1 LTTSDLLAEFRGGSK
16 RACARL
22 MSVVEDEP
30 DAATAVLDE
39 LYPLMGRSFRIGITG
54 PPGAGKSTL
63 VEKLGRECRNR
74 GRTVGIVAVDP
85 TSPFSGGALLGD
97 RVRMPSLF
105 TDPGVFIRSMATRGG
120 VGGLA
125 ARTKEVCDV
134 LDAFGRD
141 CIIIET
147 VGVGQVELDIAGA
160 AHSTVVVLVPESGD
174 AIQAM
179 KAGLMEIG
187 DLFCVNKSDREG
199 ADRMVMEIE
208 MMVEMKVRTP
218 YRPTGAFGANS
229 ECRTSAVGNRRLAF
243 DDWVPPVVKTV
254 ATTGLG
260 VPGLLDQL
268 EAHRKHLE
276 ASGALMDRKRESIRS
291 EIVELTEE
299 WLRRDVWRRPDVTA
313 RLAGLVQQ
321 VLDGGTTPYRAAEA
335 ILKDV
340 LAAS

>member
-1 LTTSDLLAEFRGGSK
+1 
-16 RACARL
+16 

-30 DAATAVLDE
+30 DTAAAVLDD
-39 LYPLMGRSFRIGITG
+39 LYPLMGRSFRVGITG

-74 GRTVGIVAVDP
+74 GKTVGIVAVDP

-97 RVRMPSLF
+97 RVRMPALF

-174 AIQAM
+174 AIQTM

-199 ADRMVMEIE
+199 ADRLVMEIE
-208 MMVEMKVRTP
+208 TMVEMKAK
-218 YRPTGAFGANS
+218 GDG
-229 ECRTSAVGNRRLAF
+229 
-243 DDWVPPVVKTV
+243 WVPSVVKTV
-254 ATTGLG
+254 ATSGLG
-260 VPGLLDQL
+260 VASLLDQL
-268 EAHRKHLE
+268 DAHRKHLE
-276 ASGALMDRKRESIRS
+276 GSGALTERKRESIRS

-299 WLRRDVWRRPDVTA
+299 WLRRDVWRRPEVSQ
-313 RLAGLVQQ
+313 RLSGLVQQ
-321 VLDGGTTPYRAAEA
+321 VLDGGTTPYRAAET

-340 LAAS
+340 LASESRN

>member
-1 LTTSDLLAEFRGGSK
+1 
-16 RACARL
+16 

-30 DAATAVLDE
+30 DAATAALDE

-174 AIQAM
+174 AIQTM

-187 DLFCVNKSDREG
+187 ELFCVNKSDREG

-208 MMVEMKVRTP
+208 TMVEMKVKTD
-218 YRPTGAFGANS
+218 G
-229 ECRTSAVGNRRLAF
+229 
-243 DDWVPPVVKTV
+243 WVPPVVKTV

-260 VPGLLDQL
+260 IPCLLDQL

-276 ASGALMDRKRESIRS
+276 RSGAMTERRRESIRS
-291 EIVELTEE
+291 EIIELTEE
-299 WLRRDVWRRPDVTA
+299 WLRRDVWRRPDVTE

>member
-1 LTTSDLLAEFRGGSK
+1 MVSI
-16 RACARL
+16 
-22 MSVVEDEP
+22 VEDEP
-30 DAATAVLDE
+30 DAATAILDE
-39 LYPLMGRSFRIGITG
+39 LYPLMGRSFRVGITG

-74 GRTVGIVAVDP
+74 NRTVGIVAVDP
-85 TSPFSGGALLGD
+85 SSPFSGGALLGD

-141 CIIIET
+141 CVIIET

-174 AIQAM
+174 AIQTM

-208 MMVEMKVRTP
+208 TMVEMKAKTD
-218 YRPTGAFGANS
+218 G
-229 ECRTSAVGNRRLAF
+229 
-243 DDWVPPVVKTV
+243 WVPPVVKTV

-260 VPGLLDQL
+260 VTALLDQL
-268 EAHRKHLE
+268 DGHRKHLE
-276 ASGALMDRKRESIRS
+276 SSGALLDRKRESVRS

-299 WLRRDVWRRPDVTA
+299 WLRRDVWRRPDTTV
-313 RLAGLVQQ
+313 RLDSLVQQ
-321 VLDGGTTPYRAAEA
+321 VMDGGTTPYRAAEA

-340 LAAS
+340 LASGNRN

>member
-1 LTTSDLLAEFRGGSK
+1 MLSEFRGGSK
-16 RACARL
+16 RACSRL
-22 MSVVEDEP
+22 MSVVENEP
-30 DAATAVLDE
+30 DAATAILDE
-39 LYPLMGRSFRIGITG
+39 LYPLMGRAFRIGITG

-174 AIQAM
+174 GIQTM

-187 DLFCVNKSDREG
+187 DLFCVNKSDRDG
-199 ADRMVMEIE
+199 ADRLVMEIE
-208 MMVEMKVRTP
+208 TMVEMKARTN
-218 YRPTGAFGANS
+218 G
-229 ECRTSAVGNRRLAF
+229 
-243 DDWVPPVVKTV
+243 WVPPVVKTV

-260 VPGLLDQL
+260 VSALLDRL
-268 EAHRKHLE
+268 DAHKTHLE
-276 ASGALMDRKRESIRS
+276 ASGAMIERKRESTRS

-299 WLRRDVWRRPDVTA
+299 WLRRDVWRRPDVTD
-313 RLAGLVQQ
+313 RLADLVQQ
-321 VLDGGTTPYRAAEA
+321 VLDGDTTPYRAAEA

>member
-1 LTTSDLLAEFRGGSK
+1 
-16 RACARL
+16 
-22 MSVVEDEP
+22 
-30 DAATAVLDE
+30 
-39 LYPLMGRSFRIGITG
+39 MGRAFRIGITG

-74 GRTVGIVAVDP
+74 NRTVGIVAVDP
-85 TSPFSGGALLGD
+85 SSPFSGGALLGD

-141 CIIIET
+141 CVIIET

-160 AHSTVVVLVPESGD
+160 AHSTVVTLVPESGD
-174 AIQAM
+174 AIQTM

-208 MMVEMKVRTP
+208 TMVEMKTK
-218 YRPTGAFGANS
+218 TDG
-229 ECRTSAVGNRRLAF
+229 
-243 DDWVPPVVKTV
+243 WVPPVVKTV

-260 VPGLLDQL
+260 VAPLLDQL
-268 EAHRKHLE
+268 DEHRKHLE
-276 ASGALMDRKRESIRS
+276 SSGALLDRKRQSVRS

-299 WLRRDVWRRPDVTA
+299 WLRRDVWRRSDTTV
-313 RLAGLVQQ
+313 RLDELVQQ
-321 VLDGGTTPYRAAEA
+321 VMDGGTTPYKAAEA

>member
-1 LTTSDLLAEFRGGSK
+1 MTTSELLAEFRAGSK
-16 RACARL
+16 RACSRL
-22 MSVVEDEP
+22 MSVVENEP
-30 DAATAVLDE
+30 DVAIPILDE
-39 LYPLMGRSFRIGITG
+39 LYPLMGRAFRIGITG

-63 VEKLGRECRNR
+63 VEKLGRECRSR

-141 CIIIET
+141 SIIIET

-174 AIQAM
+174 GIQTM

-187 DLFCVNKSDREG
+187 DLFCINKSDREG
-199 ADRMVMEIE
+199 ADRLVMEIE
-208 MMVEMKVRTP
+208 TMVEMRARTN
-218 YRPTGAFGANS
+218 G
-229 ECRTSAVGNRRLAF
+229 
-243 DDWVPPVVKTV
+243 WVPPVVKTV

-260 VPGLLDQL
+260 VPSLLDQL
-268 EAHRKHLE
+268 DAHRKHLE
-276 ASGALMDRKRESIRS
+276 ASGALTERKRESTRA
-291 EIVELTEE
+291 EIIELTEE
-299 WLRRDVWRRPDVTA
+299 WLRRDVWRRPEVTE

-335 ILKDV
+335 ILKGV
-340 LAAS
+340 LGAS

>member
-1 LTTSDLLAEFRGGSK
+1 
-16 RACARL
+16 

-30 DAATAVLDE
+30 EAATAVLDE
-39 LYPLMGRSFRIGITG
+39 LYPGMGKSFRIGITG

-174 AIQAM
+174 AIQTM

-187 DLFCVNKSDREG
+187 DLFCVNKSDRDG
-199 ADRMVMEIE
+199 ADRLVMEIE
-208 MMVEMKVRTP
+208 TMVEMKVRAP
-218 YRPTGAFGANS
+218 NRPTGPSGANS
-229 ECRTSAVGNRRLAF
+229 ERRTPSF
-243 DDWVPPVVKTV
+243 EDWVPPVVKTV

-260 VPGLLDQL
+260 VPALLDQL
-268 EAHRKHLE
+268 DAHRKHLE
-276 ASGALMDRKRESIRS
+276 GSGVMTERKRENIKT

-299 WLRRDVWRRPDVTA
+299 RMKRDVWRRPEVAA
-313 RLAGLVQQ
+313 RLDHLVQE
-321 VLDGGTTPYRAAEA
+321 VVSGGTTPYRAAEA

>member
-1 LTTSDLLAEFRGGSK
+1 LTTSGLLAEFRAGSK
-16 RACARL
+16 RACARV
-22 MSVVEDEP
+22 MSVVEDDP

-39 LYPLMGRSFRIGITG
+39 LYPMMGRSYRIGITG

-74 GRTVGIVAVDP
+74 GKTVGIVAVDP
-85 TSPFSGGALLGD
+85 SSPFSGGALLGD

-120 VGGLA
+120 MGGLA

-147 VGVGQVELDIAGA
+147 VGVGQVELDIASA

-174 AIQAM
+174 AIQTM

-187 DLFCVNKSDREG
+187 DLFCVNKSDRDG
-199 ADRMVMEIE
+199 ADRLVMEVE
-208 MMVEMKVRTP
+208 TMVEMKVRTN
-218 YRPTGAFGANS
+218 G
-229 ECRTSAVGNRRLAF
+229 
-243 DDWVPPVVKTV
+243 WVPPVVKTV

-260 VPGLLDQL
+260 IPLLLDQL
-268 EAHRKHLE
+268 EAHRKHLDR
-276 ASGALMDRKRESIRS
+276 SGVLTERKRESVRA
-291 EIVELTEE
+291 EIIELTEE
-299 WLRRDVWRRPDVTA
+299 WLRRDVWRRPDVA
-313 RLAGLVQQ
+313 GRLDDLVQQ
-321 VLDGGTTPYRAAEA
+321 VVNGGTTPYRAAET
-335 ILKDV
+335 ILRDV

>member
-1 LTTSDLLAEFRGGSK
+1 LVSTTSELLREFRSGSK
-16 RACARL
+16 RACSRL
-22 MSVVEDEP
+22 MSVVENEP
-30 DAATAVLDE
+30 DVATAILDE
-39 LYPLMGRSFRIGITG
+39 LYPLMGRAFRVGITG

-63 VEKLGRECRNR
+63 VEKLGRELRNR

-97 RVRMPSLF
+97 RVRMPTLF

-141 CIIIET
+141 AIIIET
-147 VGVGQVELDIAGA
+147 VGVGQTELDIAGA

-174 AIQAM
+174 GIQTM

-208 MMVEMKVRTP
+208 TMVEMKARTN
-218 YRPTGAFGANS
+218 G
-229 ECRTSAVGNRRLAF
+229 
-243 DDWVPPVVKTV
+243 WVPPVVKTV

-260 VPGLLDQL
+260 VPALLDQL
-268 EAHRKHLE
+268 DAHRKHLE
-276 ASGALMDRKRESIRS
+276 ASGAMTERKRESARA
-291 EIVELTEE
+291 EIIELTEE
-299 WLRRDVWRRPDVTA
+299 WLRRDVWRRPEVTE

-340 LAAS
+340 LASENRN

>member
-1 LTTSDLLAEFRGGSK
+1 
-16 RACARL
+16 

-30 DAATAVLDE
+30 DTATAILDE

-125 ARTKEVCDV
+125 SRTKEVCDV

-174 AIQAM
+174 AIQTM

-208 MMVEMKVRTP
+208 MMVEMKAKTD
-218 YRPTGAFGANS
+218 G
-229 ECRTSAVGNRRLAF
+229 
-243 DDWVPPVVKTV
+243 WVPPVVKTV

-260 VPGLLDQL
+260 VPSLLDQL

-276 ASGALMDRKRESIRS
+276 GSGAMTERRRESIKS
-291 EIVELTEE
+291 EIIELTEE

-340 LAAS
+340 IAAS

>member
-1 LTTSDLLAEFRGGSK
+1 
-16 RACARL
+16 

-30 DAATAVLDE
+30 DAATTILDE
-39 LYPLMGRSFRIGITG
+39 LYPLMGRSFRVGITG

-85 TSPFSGGALLGD
+85 TTPFSGGAQLGD

-105 TDPGVFIRSMATRGG
+105 TDPGVFIRSLATRGG

-141 CIIIET
+141 CVIIET

-174 AIQAM
+174 AIQTM

-208 MMVEMKVRTP
+208 MMVEMKAKTD
-218 YRPTGAFGANS
+218 G
-229 ECRTSAVGNRRLAF
+229 
-243 DDWVPPVVKTV
+243 WVPPVVKTV
-254 ATTGLG
+254 ATSGLG

-276 ASGALMDRKRESIRS
+276 GSGVMIERKRESIKS
-291 EIVELTEE
+291 EIIELTEE
-299 WLRRDVWRRPDVTA
+299 WLRRYVWRRPDVTA
-313 RLAGLVQQ
+313 RLTGLVQK

>member
-1 LTTSDLLAEFRGGSK
+1 
-16 RACARL
+16 
-22 MSVVEDEP
+22 MSVVENEP
-30 DAATAVLDE
+30 DAATAILDE
-39 LYPLMGRSFRIGITG
+39 LYPLMGRAFRIGITG

-174 AIQAM
+174 GIQTM

-187 DLFCVNKSDREG
+187 DLFCVNKSDRDG
-199 ADRMVMEIE
+199 ADRLVMEIE
-208 MMVEMKVRTP
+208 TMVEMKARTN
-218 YRPTGAFGANS
+218 G
-229 ECRTSAVGNRRLAF
+229 
-243 DDWVPPVVKTV
+243 WVPPVVKTV

-260 VPGLLDQL
+260 VSALLDRL
-268 EAHRKHLE
+268 DAHKTHLE
-276 ASGALMDRKRESIRS
+276 ASGAMIERKRESTRS

-299 WLRRDVWRRPDVTA
+299 WLRRDVWRRPDVTD
-313 RLAGLVQQ
+313 RLADLVQQ
-321 VLDGGTTPYRAAEA
+321 VLDGDTTPYRAAEA

>member
-1 LTTSDLLAEFRGGSK
+1 
-16 RACARL
+16 

-30 DAATAVLDE
+30 DVATAVLDE
-39 LYPLMGRSFRIGITG
+39 LYPSMGRSFRVGITG

-74 GRTVGIVAVDP
+74 SRTVGIVAVDP

-125 ARTKEVCDV
+125 VRTKEVCDV

-174 AIQAM
+174 AIQTM

-199 ADRMVMEIE
+199 ADRLAMEIE
-208 MMVEMKVRTP
+208 TMVEMKAR
-218 YRPTGAFGANS
+218 AN
-229 ECRTSAVGNRRLAF
+229 GWL
-243 DDWVPPVVKTV
+243 PPVVKTI
-254 ATTGLG
+254 ATTGAG
-260 VPGLLDQL
+260 VTSLLDQL
-268 EAHRKHLE
+268 DAHRSHLE
-276 ASGALMDRKRESIRS
+276 SSGALSERKRERIRA

-299 WLRRDVWRRPDVTA
+299 RMRRDVWRRKDVSG
-313 RLAGLVQQ
+313 RLSELVGQVMAG
-321 VLDGGTTPYRAAEA
+321 GSTPYRAAEK
-335 ILKDV
+335 LLEDV
-340 LAAS
+340 LAAR

>member
-1 LTTSDLLAEFRGGSK
+1 
-16 RACARL
+16 

-30 DAATAVLDE
+30 DAAAVVLDE
-39 LYPLMGRSFRIGITG
+39 LYPLMGRSFRVGITG

-174 AIQAM
+174 AIQTM

-208 MMVEMKVRTP
+208 TMVEMKVRTP
-218 YRPTGAFGANS
+218 NS
-229 ECRTSAVGNRRLAF
+229 ECRTSAIGDRRLAI

-260 VPGLLDQL
+260 IPGLLDQL
-268 EAHRKHLE
+268 DAHRKHLE
-276 ASGALMDRKRESIRS
+276 GSGALTERKRESIRS

-299 WLRRDVWRRPDVTA
+299 WLRRDVWRRPDVTG
-313 RLAGLVQQ
+313 RLSGLVQQ

-340 LAAS
+340 LAVS

>member
-1 LTTSDLLAEFRGGSK
+1 
-16 RACARL
+16 
-22 MSVVEDEP
+22 MSVVENEP
-30 DAATAVLDE
+30 DAATAILDE
-39 LYPLMGRSFRIGITG
+39 LYPLMGRAFRIGITG

-97 RVRMPSLF
+97 RVRMPALF

-134 LDAFGRD
+134 LDAYGRD
-141 CIIIET
+141 SIIIET
-147 VGVGQVELDIAGA
+147 VGVGQIELDIAGA

-174 AIQAM
+174 GIQTM

-199 ADRMVMEIE
+199 ADRMVMEVE
-208 MMVEMKVRTP
+208 TMVEMKARTN
-218 YRPTGAFGANS
+218 GW
-229 ECRTSAVGNRRLAF
+229 L
-243 DDWVPPVVKTV
+243 PPVVKTV

-260 VPGLLDQL
+260 VPALLDQL
-268 EAHRKHLE
+268 DAHRKQLE
-276 ASGALMDRKRESIRS
+276 TSGALIERKRESIRS

-299 WLRRDVWRRPDVTA
+299 WLRRDVWRRPEVNE
-313 RLAGLVQQ
+313 RLGELAQQ

-335 ILKDV
+335 ILREV
-340 LAAS
+340 LAAG

>member
-1 LTTSDLLAEFRGGSK
+1 MTTSDLVREFRNGSK

-22 MSVVEDEP
+22 MSIVEDDP
-30 DAATAVLDE
+30 DAAAAVLDE
-39 LYPLMGRSFRIGITG
+39 LYPQMGRSFRVGITG

-125 ARTKEVCDV
+125 SRTKEVCDV

-141 CIIIET
+141 CIIIEP

-174 AIQAM
+174 AIQTM

-208 MMVEMKVRTP
+208 TMVEMKAKTN
-218 YRPTGAFGANS
+218 G
-229 ECRTSAVGNRRLAF
+229 
-243 DDWVPPVVKTV
+243 WVPPVVKTV

-260 VPGLLDQL
+260 VPSLLDQL
-268 EAHRKHLE
+268 DAHRKHLE
-276 ASGALMDRKRESIRS
+276 CSGALIDRKRESIKS

-299 WLRRDVWRRPDVTA
+299 WLRRDVWRRPDTTS
-313 RLAGLVQQ
+313 RLNELVQQ
-321 VLDGGTTPYRAAEA
+321 VVDGGTTPYRAAEA

-340 LAAS
+340 LAAG

>member
-1 LTTSDLLAEFRGGSK
+1 
-16 RACARL
+16 
-22 MSVVEDEP
+22 MSIVEDEP
-30 DAATAVLDE
+30 DVATTVLDE
-39 LYPLMGRSFRIGITG
+39 LYPLMGRAFRIGITG

-74 GRTVGIVAVDP
+74 NRTVGIVAVDP

-141 CIIIET
+141 CVIIET

-174 AIQAM
+174 GIQTM

-199 ADRMVMEIE
+199 ADRVAMEVE
-208 MMVEMKVRTP
+208 AMVEMKTK
-218 YRPTGAFGANS
+218 TNG
-229 ECRTSAVGNRRLAF
+229 
-243 DDWVPPVVKTV
+243 WVPPGVKTV

-260 VPGLLDQL
+260 VPSLLDQL

-276 ASGALMDRKRESIRS
+276 SSGVLLDRKRESVRS

-299 WLRRDVWRRPDVTA
+299 WLRRDVWRRPDTTV
-313 RLAGLVQQ
+313 RLDELVQQ
-321 VLDGGTTPYRAAEA
+321 VMDGGTTPYKAAEA

>member
-1 LTTSDLLAEFRGGSK
+1 LSTGLVSTTSELLREFRSGSK
-16 RACARL
+16 RACSRL
-22 MSVVEDEP
+22 MSVVENEP
-30 DAATAVLDE
+30 DVATAILDE
-39 LYPLMGRSFRIGITG
+39 LYPLMGRAFRVGITG

-63 VEKLGRECRNR
+63 VEKLGRELRNR

-97 RVRMPSLF
+97 RVRMPTLF

-141 CIIIET
+141 AIIIET
-147 VGVGQVELDIAGA
+147 VGVGQTELDIAGA

-174 AIQAM
+174 GIQTM

-208 MMVEMKVRTP
+208 TMVEMKARTN
-218 YRPTGAFGANS
+218 G
-229 ECRTSAVGNRRLAF
+229 
-243 DDWVPPVVKTV
+243 WVPPVVKTV

-260 VPGLLDQL
+260 VPALLDQL
-268 EAHRKHLE
+268 DAHRKHLE
-276 ASGALMDRKRESIRS
+276 ASGAMTERKRESARA
-291 EIVELTEE
+291 EIIELTEE
-299 WLRRDVWRRPDVTA
+299 WLRRDVWRRPEVTE

-340 LAAS
+340 LASENRN

>member
-1 LTTSDLLAEFRGGSK
+1 
-16 RACARL
+16 
-22 MSVVEDEP
+22 MSVVENEP
-30 DAATAVLDE
+30 DAATTVLDE
-39 LYPLMGRSFRIGITG
+39 LYPLMGRAFRVGITG

-97 RVRMPSLF
+97 RVRMPTLF

-120 VGGLA
+120 AGGLA

-147 VGVGQVELDIAGA
+147 VGVGQVELDIAA
-160 AHSTVVVLVPESGD
+160 TAHSTVVVLVPESGD
-174 AIQAM
+174 AIQTM

-199 ADRMVMEIE
+199 ADRLVMEIE
-208 MMVEMKVRTP
+208 AMVEMKKQSD
-218 YRPTGAFGANS
+218 G
-229 ECRTSAVGNRRLAF
+229 
-243 DDWVPPVVKTV
+243 WVPPVVKSV

-260 VPGLLDQL
+260 IPVLLDQL

-276 ASGALMDRKRESIRS
+276 GSGTMTDRRRESIRA

-299 WLRRDVWRRPDVTA
+299 WLRRGVWRRPEVTE
-313 RLAGLVQQ
+313 RLDGFVQQ

-335 ILKDV
+335 IVKDV

>member
-1 LTTSDLLAEFRGGSK
+1 
-16 RACARL
+16 
-22 MSVVEDEP
+22 MSVVENEP

-39 LYPLMGRSFRIGITG
+39 LYPLMGTSFRVGITG

-125 ARTKEVCDV
+125 SRTKEVCDV

-174 AIQAM
+174 GIQTM

-199 ADRMVMEIE
+199 ADRMVMEVE
-208 MMVEMKVRTP
+208 TMVEMKAKID
-218 YRPTGAFGANS
+218 G
-229 ECRTSAVGNRRLAF
+229 
-243 DDWVPPVVKTV
+243 WVPPVVKTV

-260 VPGLLDQL
+260 IPALLDQL
-268 EAHRKHLE
+268 DAHRKHLE
-276 ASGALMDRKRESIRS
+276 TSGALMDRKCESVRS
-291 EIVELTEE
+291 EIIELTEE

-340 LAAS
+340 LAYENRT

>member
-1 LTTSDLLAEFRGGSK
+1 
-16 RACARL
+16 

-30 DAATAVLDE
+30 DTATAVLDE

-63 VEKLGRECRNR
+63 VEKLGRECRSR

-160 AHSTVVVLVPESGD
+160 AHTTVVVLVPESGD
-174 AIQAM
+174 AIQTM

-187 DLFCVNKSDREG
+187 DLFCVNKSDRDG
-199 ADRMVMEIE
+199 ADRLVMEIE
-208 MMVEMKVRTP
+208 TMVEMKVKT
-218 YRPTGAFGANS
+218 
-229 ECRTSAVGNRRLAF
+229 
-243 DDWVPPVVKTV
+243 DDWLPPVVKTV

-260 VPGLLDQL
+260 VPSLLDQL
-268 EAHRKHLE
+268 DAHRKHLVG
-276 ASGALMDRKRESIRS
+276 SGALTERKRESIRS

-299 WLRRDVWRRPDVTA
+299 WLRRDVWRRSDVTE
-313 RLAGLVQQ
+313 RLTELVEQVMAGR
-321 VLDGGTTPYRAAEA
+321 TTPYRAAET

>member
-1 LTTSDLLAEFRGGSK
+1 
-16 RACARL
+16 

-30 DAATAVLDE
+30 DAAAAVLDE

-63 VEKLGRECRNR
+63 VEKLGRECRSR

-174 AIQAM
+174 AIQTM

-208 MMVEMKVRTP
+208 TMVEMKVRTP
-218 YRPTGAFGANS
+218 NP
-229 ECRTSAVGNRRLAF
+229 ECRTLAIGDRRLAI

-260 VPGLLDQL
+260 VPSLLDQL
-268 EAHRKHLE
+268 DAHRKHLE
-276 ASGALMDRKRESIRS
+276 GSGAMTERKRESIRS

-299 WLRRDVWRRPDVTA
+299 WLRRDVWRRPEVTE

-321 VLDGGTTPYRAAEA
+321 VLDGDTTPYRAAEA

>member
-1 LTTSDLLAEFRGGSK
+1 
-16 RACARL
+16 

-39 LYPLMGRSFRIGITG
+39 LYPLMGKSNRIGITG

-174 AIQAM
+174 AIQTM

-208 MMVEMKVRTP
+208 TMVEMKAKTD
-218 YRPTGAFGANS
+218 G
-229 ECRTSAVGNRRLAF
+229 
-243 DDWVPPVVKTV
+243 WVPPVVKTV

-260 VPGLLDQL
+260 VACLLDQL
-268 EAHRKHLE
+268 DAHRKYLE
-276 ASGALMDRKRESIRS
+276 GSGAMTERKRESIKS

-299 WLRRDVWRRPDVTA
+299 WLRRDVWRRPDVTE

>member
-1 LTTSDLLAEFRGGSK
+1 LLAEFRSGSK

-22 MSVVEDEP
+22 MSIVENEP

-39 LYPLMGRSFRIGITG
+39 LYPLMGTSFRIGITG

-125 ARTKEVCDV
+125 SRTKEVCDV

-147 VGVGQVELDIAGA
+147 VGVGQIELDIAGA

-174 AIQAM
+174 GIQTM

-208 MMVEMKVRTP
+208 TMVEMKAKTD
-218 YRPTGAFGANS
+218 G
-229 ECRTSAVGNRRLAF
+229 
-243 DDWVPPVVKTV
+243 WVPPVVKTV

-260 VPGLLDQL
+260 VPSLLDQL
-268 EAHRKHLE
+268 DAHRKHLE
-276 ASGALMDRKRESIRS
+276 ASGALMDRKRESIKS

-299 WLRRDVWRRPDVTA
+299 WLRRDVWRRTDVTA

-340 LAAS
+340 LPQIRS